1 LRVITVCNF
10 TGIAIKI
17 MGESDRYIDYRLK
30 KKRFTLGQPDNALM
44 WLFVINVIFFLIL
57 LTIKVAIN
65 VNDHSDAAFKTQ
77 VVKWFQLP
85 AGLAALGQRPWTIIS
100 YMFSDIDI
108 MRALSNML
116 WLSAFGAV
124 LQNLTGNKKL
134 IPVYLYGG
142 FAGAVF
148 FIAAVYLIPTNR
160 AVIDSLDLLGAN
172 ASVMAV
178 AIAAT
183 MIAPSYRFF
192 KDIRGGIPIWILTVI
207 YAAIDLAGVAD
218 KPAAFPIAHIGGAF
232 AGFLFVKMLKNNMDG
247 SEWMNNFYSWFIN
260 LFNPN
265 KRKQT
270 NSVKERVFYNIGS
283 KSPYNKT
290 SIVTEQRVDEILDK
304 INQKG
309 YDHLSK
315 EEKDILKRAS
325 ED

>member
-1 LRVITVCNF
+1 MRVITVCNF
-10 TGIAIKI
+10 TIVAKKF
-17 MGESDRYIDYRLK
+17 MGELDRYIDYRLK

-44 WLFVINVIFFLIL
+44 WLFVINVSFFLVL

-65 VNDHSDAAFKTQ
+65 VNDHSNTVFYAQ
-77 VVKWFQLP
+77 VANWFHLP
-85 AGLAALGQRPWTIIS
+85 AGLVTLSKKPWTVIT
-100 YMFSDIDI
+100 YMFSDVEL

-116 WLSAFGAV
+116 WLWTFGAV
-124 LQNLTGNKKL
+124 LQSLTGNKKL

-148 FIAAVYLIPTNR
+148 FISSVYLIPTSR
-160 AVIDSLDLLGAN
+160 ANINSLNLLGAN

-183 MIAPSYRFF
+183 MIAPNYRFF
-192 KDIRGGIPIWILTVI
+192 RDIRGGIPIWVLTVI
-207 YAAIDLAGVAD
+207 YVAVDLAGVAA
-218 KPAAFPIAHIGGAF
+218 KPAAFPLAHIGGAF
-232 AGFLFVKMLKNNMDG
+232 AGFLFVKMMKNNMDG
-247 SEWMNNFYSWFIN
+247 SDWMNNFYSWFIN

-265 KRKQT
+265 KRKQKI
-270 NSVKERVFYNIGS
+270 SVKERVFYNTGS

-290 SIVTEQRVDEILDK
+290 SIITEQRVDEILDK
-304 INQKG
+304 ISQQG
-309 YDHLSK
+309 YDHLTK